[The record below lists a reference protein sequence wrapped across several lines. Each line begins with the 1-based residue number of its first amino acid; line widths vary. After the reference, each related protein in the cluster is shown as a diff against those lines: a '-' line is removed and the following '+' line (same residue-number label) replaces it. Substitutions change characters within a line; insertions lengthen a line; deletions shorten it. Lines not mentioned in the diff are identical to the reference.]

1 MTGQSDARADGGR
14 AVVLGGSMAGLL
26 AARTLSETYREVVV
40 VDRDPLTDGTGAR
53 RGVPQGRHAHGLVAQ
68 GQQILEELFPGLT
81 DDLIRSGVRVGDFSG
96 DIRWYFGGRRMRP
109 SRSGLLSLAATRPVL
124 EDHVRRRVF
133 AIPHVVARTGHT
145 IDGLETDRG
154 GRRVVGVRVTPDGE
168 ATTTLE
174 AALVV
179 DATGR
184 GSRTPVWLE
193 ELGYERPP
201 EDRVGVRLAY
211 TTRHYRLRTD
221 PFGDDIAIIP
231 AATPSHPR
239 GAFFYPVPGGEGHVQ
254 LSLTGV
260 LGDHPP
266 TDPKGYEAFARSL
279 PIPDIHDAITDAE
292 PLDDPV
298 TIRFPASV
306 RRRYESLRRFP
317 EGFLVVGD
325 AVCSFNPVYAQGMTV
340 AAREALT
347 LRRHVR
353 AAEPLSASR
362 FFADVARDVQA
373 PWSLAAGSDL
383 GYPGVEGR
391 RTVMTRFANA
401 YTTSLQRAAVHDAR
415 LSEAFVRAAG
425 LVAPPQ
431 SIMRPDLLLRVARH
445 AVARPRT
452 RPVPDTPPRSGAV
465 PRH

>member
-1 MTGQSDARADGGR
+1 MTGASTGRSGGR

-26 AARTLSETYREVVV
+26 AARTLSDSFGEVVV
-40 VDRDPLTDGTGAR
+40 VDRDPLTDGTGPR

-68 GQQILEELFPGLT
+68 GQQILEGLFPGLT
-81 DDLIRSGVRVGDFSG
+81 EELIGAGVQVGDFSG

-109 SRSGLLSLAATRPVL
+109 TRSGLLSLAATRPVL
-124 EDHVRRRVF
+124 EDRVRRRVF
-133 AIPHVVARTGHT
+133 AIPGVVTRTGHS
-145 IDGLETDRG
+145 IDGLVTDRG
-154 GRRVVGVRVTPDGE
+154 GRRVVGARVTPEGGE
-168 ATTTLE
+168 PTTLE
-174 AALVV
+174 ADLVV

-201 EDRVGVRLAY
+201 EERVGIRLAY
-211 TTRHYRLRTD
+211 TTRHYRLNCD

-239 GAFFYPVPGGEGHVQ
+239 GAFFYPVPGGHVQ

-266 TDPKGYEAFARSL
+266 TDPEGYTDYVRSL
-279 PIPDIHDAITDAE
+279 PIPDIHRAIADAE

-306 RRRYESLRRFP
+306 RRRYEALNRFP
-317 EGFLVVGD
+317 EGFVVVGD

-347 LRRHVR
+347 LRRHVSAPR
-353 AAEPLSASR
+353 PLSARR

-373 PWSLAAGSDL
+373 PWDLAAGSDL

-391 RTVMTRFANA
+391 RTPLTRLVNA
-401 YTTSLQRAAVHDAR
+401 YTTRLQQAAVHDAR

-431 SIMRPDLLLRVARH
+431 SIMRPSLLLRVARH
-445 AVARPRT
+445 SLIRPG
-452 RPVPDTPPRSGAV
+452 RPGPQSPRLSSAL
-465 PRH
+465 PRKGNT